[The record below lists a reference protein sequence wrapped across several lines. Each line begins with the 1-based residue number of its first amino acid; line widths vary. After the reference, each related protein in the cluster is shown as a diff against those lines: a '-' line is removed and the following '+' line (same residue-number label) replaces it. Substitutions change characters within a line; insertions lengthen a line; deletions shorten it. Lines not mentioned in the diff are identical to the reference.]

1 MDLKNRKAVRA
12 AAVQALDE
20 NPGRPKQVA
29 GIYVAVTI
37 GTSFL
42 SMVLMALLDHRI
54 SQTGGL
60 ANMGLRSALSTVQT
74 LLPVLQSLLLI
85 LLQLGYQK
93 AALEITQ
100 HRAVNPRTLL
110 QGAPRF
116 ATMIRALLL
125 QYGLYT
131 LLIILS
137 MYGASF
143 VFMSTPL
150 SNSFYE
156 LMTPMMEDPDLLAE
170 AMRSDPELLYK
181 MVSSLL
187 PALPIFLV
195 MAMAICAPFFYGYRM
210 VSYCILNGGRARASM
225 RESARMMKGHRLELL
240 KLDLSFW
247 WFYLAQGISTVVLY
261 GDVIL
266 DTVGVMLPWS
276 ADVTYYLFY
285 GLSLVMEGLVYYCCL
300 NRVEVAYA
308 TAYNILRPKAQPAQ
322 GAVLGNIFDLAKQH
336 NEP

>member
-1 MDLKNRKAVRA
+1 MKK
-12 AAVQALDE
+12 
-20 NPGRPKQVA
+20 
-29 GIYVAVTI
+29 
-37 GTSFL
+37 
-42 SMVLMALLDHRI
+42 
-54 SQTGGL
+54 
-60 ANMGLRSALSTVQT
+60 T
-74 LLPVLQSLLLI
+74 L
-85 LLQLGYQK
+85 
-93 AALEITQ
+93 
-100 HRAVNPRTLL
+100 
-110 QGAPRF
+110 
-116 ATMIRALLL
+116 ALLL
-125 QYGLYT
+125 AMLMM
-131 LLIILS
+131 LA
-137 MYGASF
+137 MYVSAF
-143 VFMSTPL
+143 IFTITPL
-150 SNSFYE
+150 SNGFYTMVEPLMADPNALTALAADPAAFSE
-156 LMTPMMEDPDLLAE
+156 L
-170 AMRSDPELLYK
+170 
-181 MVSSLL
+181 
-187 PALPIFLV
+187 ALSIWPVIPIFMVVFVLLV
-195 MAMAICAPFFYGYRM
+195 APFFYGYRM

-225 RESARMMKGHRLELL
+225 RESVRMMKGHRLELL